1 MRHVLSWLGPMPVP
15 RALRDEHDDAGAE
28 VVLLVVGRDEPV
40 AFGAYEDLIGRVCV
54 PAVAGTRFEM
64 DLREAKIGTV
74 LASHRGERIHVAGE
88 DLGDA
93 PGGLPHLRA
102 DHPHAR
108 MVARVGQT

>member
-1 MRHVLSWLGPMPVP
+1 MSHVLSGLGPVPVP
-15 RALRDEHDDAGAE
+15 RVLRYQHDDAGAE
-28 VVLLVVGRDEPV
+28 VVLLVVGGDKAI
-40 AFGAYEDLIGRVCV
+40 AFGAHEDLISRVRV

-64 DLREAKIGTV
+64 DLREAKIVTV

-93 PGGLPHLRA
+93 PGGLPHLGL